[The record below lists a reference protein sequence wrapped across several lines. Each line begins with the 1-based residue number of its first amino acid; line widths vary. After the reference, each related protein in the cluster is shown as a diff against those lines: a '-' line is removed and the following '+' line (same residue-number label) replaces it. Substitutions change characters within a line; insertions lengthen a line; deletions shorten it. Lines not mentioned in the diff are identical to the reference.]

1 MIRFATIS
9 YFRERLLDLLKVK
22 KGVYS
27 TVEDEIRRE
36 FLAKPIEEI
45 RINND
50 MVLMEGDMVIIKLR
64 LPDKKHRLAR
74 KDGFRLVYMV
84 SKIVPMVAFLD
95 IYPKNGPL
103 QQLNEPDSELIRL
116 VRLFISES
124 ENGVLEDYQM

>member
-103 QQLNEPDSELIRL
+103 QQLNESDSELIRL

>member
-50 MVLMEGDMVIIKLR
+50 MVLMEGDMVIIKLC